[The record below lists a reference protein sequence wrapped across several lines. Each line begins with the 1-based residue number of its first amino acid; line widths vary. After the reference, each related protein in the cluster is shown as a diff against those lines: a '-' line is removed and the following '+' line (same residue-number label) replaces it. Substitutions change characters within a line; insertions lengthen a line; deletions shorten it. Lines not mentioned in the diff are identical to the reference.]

1 MSLLEHKE
9 LHRQILEL
17 LRKGYVRQSLSPSAV
32 RVLLTQRMKALGE
45 CALIAMPSTKSL
57 SSTIFPHQ
65 GFDEMLDML
74 HGPKICSKLD
84 LRSGYHHIRIDQEM
98 NGKQPLKL

>member
-17 LRKGYVRQSLSPSAV
+17 LRKGYVRRSLSPSAV

-65 GFDEMLDML
+65 GLMKCLTCYMAQRYAPNLILEVDIIIL
-74 HGPKICSKLD
+74 GST
-84 LRSGYHHIRIDQEM
+84 RR
-98 NGKQPLKL
+98 